1 MSQAILHVLCEGQ
14 TEDRFANNV
23 LKTYLKDFSIVVKTT
38 ILITNKKKNTR
49 GGMFSY
55 TQAENDLNLLF
66 KQHAKKTFEQHYYT
80 TMFDLYAL
88 PADFPGYSDAKKIA
102 DCYKKVETLERCFAE
117 KINCRKFIPHIQLH
131 EFEAL
136 VFCGLV
142 HLLIDYP
149 DMEKQVENLQKIVVQ
164 HANNTERINDDP
176 ETAPSKRII
185 KEFEGK
191 HHYDKPKSGAFVTDK
206 VGIEALKSK
215 CSHFKEWIE
224 KLERLSGSDT
234 EN

>member
-1 MSQAILHVLCEGQ
+1 MSQIILHILCEGQ
-14 TEDRFANNV
+14 TEDRFANSV
-23 LKTYLKDFSIVVKTT
+23 LKAYLKNFGIVVKTT
-38 ILITNKKKNTR
+38 ILITSKKKNTK
-49 GGMFSY
+49 GGMLSY
-55 TQAENDLNLLF
+55 TQAENDLKLLF

-88 PADFPGYSDAKKIA
+88 PDNFPGYSDAKKIP
-102 DCYKKVETLERCFAE
+102 DCYEKVKTLEHCFVQ
-117 KINCRKFIPHIQLH
+117 KINCPEFIPYIQLH

-136 VFCGLV
+136 IFCGIE
-142 HLLIDYP
+142 HLLIEYP
-149 DMEKQVENLQKIVVQ
+149 DMEKQVENLQKIVEQ
-164 HANNTERINDDP
+164 HANNPEKINDNP

-185 KEFEGK
+185 KEFERK

-215 CSHFKEWIE
+215 CPHFKEWIE
-224 KLERLSGSDT
+224 HLEKLSGYDT